1 MIFGYIML
9 FNNMIPMIA
18 HILDDDNNY
27 KDLDITNNYI
37 DILISCYRKA
47 VYFLYI
53 L

>member
-18 HILDDDNNY
+18 NILDDD
-27 KDLDITNNYI
+27 KTNNYI
-37 DILISCYRKA
+37 YLLISCYRKA
-47 VYFLYI
+47 VYVLCI